1 MLERTLNEFLSDAE
15 NLTIGA
21 IINDDFLTI
30 KTDSGNAVLISE
42 DEWNILIDAFKMVI
56 GGDNF
61 EK

>member
-21 IINDDFLTI
+21 IVNDDFLTI

-42 DEWNILIDAFKMVI
+42 GEWNILIDAFKMVI

-61 EK
+61 EI

>member
-21 IINDDFLTI
+21 IVNDDFLTI

-42 DEWNILIDAFKMVI
+42 GEWNILIDAFKMVI
-56 GGDNF
+56 DGDNF